1 MHVSSFPV
9 FTSSISA
16 TIRGPPPIPAVVL
29 GTLTVKKKTE
39 RQEHDSGTQPERGWL
54 ERAAAAA
61 AAAEPAAA
69 VLRPAIA
76 SAEPA
81 AAVQATPP
89 L

>member
-1 MHVSSFPV
+1 VVDLGSV
-9 FTSSISA
+9 A
-16 TIRGPPPIPAVVL
+16 NYLLKQRGTP
-29 GTLTVKKKTE
+29 GE
-39 RQEHDSGTQPERGWL
+39 ERGWL